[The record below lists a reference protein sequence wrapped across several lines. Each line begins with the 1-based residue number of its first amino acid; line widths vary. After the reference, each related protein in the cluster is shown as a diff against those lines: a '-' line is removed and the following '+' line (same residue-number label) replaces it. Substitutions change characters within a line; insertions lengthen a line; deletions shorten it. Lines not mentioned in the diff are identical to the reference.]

1 MKRLMFCAL
10 AVLLLA
16 GCGKREENTERPE
29 HTELEITVEGV
40 SEQVPVALYIGEGYS
55 IYIPE
60 EGWEHEQD
68 TEGHI
73 TEDSWESGDNDEV
86 ELRVLHYGVY
96 PDASLIETKSHFARE
111 CGYVFTDLLG
121 GDLGDPLTGVDED
134 GDWLGFM
141 AAEGQGGETY
151 VVAWEYPA
159 GTEEGFGSRLPQ
171 IANTFE
177 VTK

>member
-1 MKRLMFCAL
+1 MAVQQGIDL
-10 AVLLLA
+10 A
-16 GCGKREENTERPE
+16 
-29 HTELEITVEGV
+29 
-40 SEQVPVALYIGEGYS
+40 
-55 IYIPE
+55 
-60 EGWEHEQD
+60 
-68 TEGHI
+68 
-73 TEDSWESGDNDEV
+73 DS
-86 ELRVLHYGVY
+86 
-96 PDASLIETKSHFARE
+96 
-111 CGYVFTDLLG
+111 